1 MKKRILLGI
10 LCVILVLIGVG
21 VYSVNGDKISKN
33 VYVKDINIGNLR
45 KDQAKKKLSSEY
57 KMETFDFKYEDDKW
71 SVEPK
76 EINVTYDIDETIDK
90 AYNVNRDENIVVN
103 IFKSLRSMAG
113 YKTNIN
119 VSINCDEDKLEKKLK
134 DISKDINVE
143 VKNATLEVKND
154 EVEVVKEENG
164 LKLDIKSSKK
174 NFIKNLENG
183 NFTEE
188 LVVKTIK
195 PDIKSS
201 DLDKVDTLLGSY
213 TTVLSDVSYGRV
225 QNIKLACEKTT
236 DVLLMPGE
244 EYSYNKHTGARS
256 IKNGYQ
262 SAHVI
267 SGGQV
272 SNGIGGGICQVSSTL
287 FNSVLYAGL
296 DIVSRTNHSIPSDY
310 VALGRD
316 ATVTDTGVDFV
327 FKNSYKNPVFIKNY
341 YSNGVVK
348 SQIFG
353 AKSDNKKIEIST
365 AINSVISYS
374 TVQQKD
380 STLNKGVTRYLE
392 RGRTGY
398 TVSTYRIY
406 YDENGKQIKKE
417 KVCSSYYPSKN
428 AVVAVGTKKAVVNQ
442 SPYTNNQNSNNNN
455 NNNNYNKNENLGN
468 TNNNSGDNNQGSVE
482 ANPNPGTSTGDTVEQ
497 NTDENI

>member
-10 LCVILVLIGVG
+10 LCVVLVLIGVG
-21 VYSVNGDKISKN
+21 VYSINGDKISKN
-33 VYVKDINIGNLR
+33 VYVKDINIGNLT
-45 KDQAKKKLSSEY
+45 KQEAKKKLSSEY
-57 KMETFDFKYEDDKW
+57 KMETFNFKYEDDKW
-71 SVEPK
+71 SVNPK
-76 EINVTYDIDETIDK
+76 EINVTYDINETIDK
-90 AYNVNRDENIVVN
+90 AYNVNRDSNIVVN
-103 IFKSLRSMAG
+103 IFNSLKSMAG

-119 VSINCDEDKLEKKLK
+119 VSINCDEDKLEKKLN

-164 LKLDIKSSKK
+164 LELDIKSSKK
-174 NFIKNLENG
+174 NFIKNLQNG
-183 NFTEE
+183 DFTEE
-188 LVVKTIK
+188 LVVKTIE
-195 PDIKSS
+195 PEVKSS
-201 DLDKVDTLLGSY
+201 DLEKVDTLLGSY

-256 IKNGYQ
+256 LKNGYQ
-262 SAHVI
+262 NAHVI
-267 SGGQV
+267 SGGEV
-272 SNGIGGGICQVSSTL
+272 TNGVGGGICQVSSTM

-310 VALGRD
+310 VVLGRD

-327 FKNSYKNPVFIKNY
+327 FKNNYKNPVFIKNY
-341 YSNGVVK
+341 YNNGVVK

-353 AKSDNKKIEIST
+353 AKSDNQKIEIST
-365 AINSVISYS
+365 VINSVISFS
-374 TVQQKD
+374 TTQQHD
-380 STLNKGVTRYLE
+380 STLSEGVTKTLQ

-428 AVVAVGTKKAVVNQ
+428 AVVVVGTKKATINQ
-442 SPYTNNQNSNNNN
+442 SPGVNGAPNNNN
-455 NNNNYNKNENLGN
+455 EAPGN
-468 TNNNSGDNNQGSVE
+468 TNNNSGDNNQGGGAVTP
-482 ANPNPGTSTGDTVEQ
+482 APAPTPDPGTSTGDTAGG
-497 NTDENI
+497 NDDESN

>member
-10 LCVILVLIGVG
+10 LCVILVLAGVG
-21 VYSVNGDKISKN
+21 AYSISGDKISKN
-33 VYVKDINIGNLR
+33 VYVKDINIGNLT
-45 KDQAKKKLSSEY
+45 KQEAKKKLSSEY
-57 KMETFDFKYEDDKW
+57 KMETFNFKYGDGKW
-71 SVEPK
+71 SVNPK
-76 EINVTYDIDETIDK
+76 EISVTYDIDETIDK
-90 AYNVNRDENIVVN
+90 AYSVNRDSNIVVN
-103 IFKSLRSMAG
+103 IFNSLKSMAG

-119 VSINCDEDKLEKKLK
+119 VSINCDEDKLEQKLK
-134 DISKDINVE
+134 DISKDINVD

-154 EVEVVKEENG
+154 EVEVVKEEKG
-164 LKLDIKSSKK
+164 LELDIKSSKK
-174 NFIKNLENG
+174 NFIKNLQNG
-183 NFTEE
+183 DFIEE
-188 LVVKTIK
+188 LVVKTIE
-195 PDIKSS
+195 PEVKSS

-256 IKNGYQ
+256 LKNGYQ
-262 SAHVI
+262 NAHVI
-267 SGGQV
+267 SGGEV
-272 SNGIGGGICQVSSTL
+272 TNGVGGGICQVSSTM

-327 FKNSYKNPVFIKNY
+327 FKNNYKNPVFIKNY

-365 AINSVISYS
+365 VINSVISYS
-374 TVQQKD
+374 TTQQQD
-380 STLNKGVTRYLE
+380 STLSEGVTKTLE

-406 YDENGKQIKKE
+406 YDENGKQTKKE
-417 KVCSSYYPSKN
+417 NVCSSYYPSKN
-428 AVVAVGTKKAVVNQ
+428 AVVAVGTKKAAVNQ
-442 SPYTNNQNSNNNN
+442 SPAINQVPNNNN
-455 NNNNYNKNENLGN
+455 NNKNPGN
-468 TNNNSGDNNQGSVE
+468 TNNNSGDNNQGGETVT
-482 ANPNPGTSTGDTVEQ
+482 PDPGTSTGDTTGG
-497 NTDENI
+497 NADESN